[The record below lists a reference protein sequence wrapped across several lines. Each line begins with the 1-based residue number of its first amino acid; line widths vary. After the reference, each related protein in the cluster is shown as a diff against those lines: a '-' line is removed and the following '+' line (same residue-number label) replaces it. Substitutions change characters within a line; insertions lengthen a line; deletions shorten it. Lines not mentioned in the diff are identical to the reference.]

1 MPSYSKQ
8 SITSEFCIFQS
19 SFWCFCHYSGQMTI
33 DLIVM
38 TIIIIQEVRGML
50 LTQIQSAED
59 LVNS

>member
-1 MPSYSKQ
+1 
-8 SITSEFCIFQS
+8 
-19 SFWCFCHYSGQMTI
+19 MTI

>member
-1 MPSYSKQ
+1 
-8 SITSEFCIFQS
+8 
-19 SFWCFCHYSGQMTI
+19 MTI

-59 LVNS
+59 LGNS